1 MERLD
6 VEDRCDGMDIGP
18 NAVFETRSMIH
29 LCIHGCRIIVHF
41 SCCFKP
47 LRSLVVLNVGLL

>member
-18 NAVFETRSMIH
+18 NAVFETRSRYTYVYMD
-29 LCIHGCRIIVHF
+29 
-41 SCCFKP
+41 
-47 LRSLVVLNVGLL
+47 VG